1 MFGSKGN
8 MKMLK
13 SIGTAINFTV
23 VEISGWLVLIL
34 TLLVSFDVLL
44 RYIFKQ
50 SIPGAVEISQVLLTF
65 MVYLILG
72 AVQEKKDHIRIDFFI
87 EKLPV
92 KIRRYWEVVIS
103 IVGVVFFSFLFVYC
117 WESFLSSY
125 EMKEFYGGAIRI
137 PIYPGRAAIVVGI
150 GLMVVALLKDIGLL
164 LHSKDKAPILT
175 SVDQREIDEAIERE
189 EALERI
195 KKK

>member
-1 MFGSKGN
+1 
-8 MKMLK
+8 MKILK

-23 VEISGWLVLIL
+23 VEISAWLALIL
-34 TLLVSFDVLL
+34 TLLVSFDVIL

-72 AVQEKKDHIRIDFFI
+72 AVQERKDHIRIDFFI
-87 EKLPV
+87 ERIPV

-103 IVGVVFFSFLFVYC
+103 IVGVAFFSFLLVYC

-125 EMKEFYGGAIRI
+125 EIKEFYGGAIRI
-137 PIYPGRAAIVVGI
+137 PIYPGRAAIVVGV
-150 GLMVVALLKDIGLL
+150 GLMVVALIKDIKLFMT
-164 LHSKDKAPILT
+164 SKDEVSIPV
-175 SVDQREIDEAIERE
+175 SSDQREIEEAIERE
-189 EALERI
+189 EAQERI
-195 KKK
+195 SKK